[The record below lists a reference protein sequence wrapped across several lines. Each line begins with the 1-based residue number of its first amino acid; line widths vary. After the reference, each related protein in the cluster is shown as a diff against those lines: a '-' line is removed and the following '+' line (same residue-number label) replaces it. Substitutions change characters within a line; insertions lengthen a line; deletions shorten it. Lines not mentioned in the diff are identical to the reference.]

1 MPSSVSK
8 RLGAPQDDGA
18 IYRVTRALAKR
29 LPLYVTVFAPHA
41 ETAKTLMRAYD
52 IGERVCILVRV
63 VYDPYQGPWR
73 GFFWFDDGSIAK
85 KFAFVVTKIVTEMK

>member
-8 RLGAPQDDGA
+8 RLGTPVDDGA
-18 IYRVTRALAKR
+18 IYRVTRAVSKR

-41 ETAKTLMRAYD
+41 ETSKALMDAYD
-52 IGERVCILVRV
+52 SRQRVVMLVRV

-73 GFFWFDDGSIAK
+73 GFFWFEDEGAAK
-85 KFAFVVTKIVTEMK
+85 KFAFVVTKIVTETK